1 MNKKQ
6 FFEQFAQAL
15 PVSLESVL
23 PKPELSQ
30 DDTLVYNHYS
40 QVWGMATAPQTELF
54 QTIKHVLA
62 YKINTYPLN
71 TVLTDTKSALVRIK
85 SVLTLE
91 PFSSSTKASS
101 RRQQGYVIRKKLNL
115 GVITSAGEYDAPLT
129 VAPTELRLN
138 ITITFSRGT
147 VSVRNLQGQELYSV
161 KVDDEQAV
169 QNFANTIANQI
180 QDNINQY

>member
-6 FFEQFAQAL
+6 FFEQFAQDL

-40 QVWGMATAPQTELF
+40 QVWGMVTAPQTELF

-115 GVITSAGEYDAPLT
+115 GVVTPSGEYDSPL
-129 VAPTELRLN
+129 VAPVELRLN

-161 KVDDEQAV
+161 KVNDEQAV

-180 QDNINQY
+180 QDNLNQY

>member
-6 FFEQFAQAL
+6 FFEELSQDL
-15 PVSLESVL
+15 PVSLEAVL

-40 QVWGMATAPQTELF
+40 RVLGMATTPQTELV
-54 QTIKHVLA
+54 QIIKRVLDDN
-62 YKINTYPLN
+62 INNYPLN

-91 PFSSSTKASS
+91 TFSSSTKVSP
-101 RRQQGYVIRKKLNL
+101 RRQQGYVIRKNLNL
-115 GVITSAGEYDAPLT
+115 GVITPVGEYDTPL
-129 VAPTELRLN
+129 VVPVELRLN
-138 ITITFSRGT
+138 ITITFNRGT
-147 VSVRNLQGQELYSV
+147 ASVRNLHGQELYSV
-161 KVDDEQAV
+161 KVNDEQAV

>member
-6 FFEQFAQAL
+6 FFEELSQAL
-15 PVSLESVL
+15 PVSLESIL

-54 QTIKHVLA
+54 QTIKRVLDTN
-62 YKINTYPLN
+62 INNYPLN
-71 TVLTDTKSALVRIK
+71 TALTDTNLALVRVK
-85 SVLTLE
+85 STLTLE

-101 RRQQGYVIRKKLNL
+101 RRQQGYIIRKKLNL
-115 GVITSAGEYDAPLT
+115 GVITSAGEYDAPLS
-129 VAPTELRLN
+129 VAPVELRLN

-147 VSVRNLQGQELYSV
+147 ASVRNLHGQELYSV
-161 KVDDEQAV
+161 KVNDEQAV